1 MSELKLK
8 PELLP
13 MVIQG
18 GFYLAALASA
28 HFLLIK
34 PLLSLTA
41 ERRRRT
47 QGAVDSAKGLESK
60 LEKLERT
67 YTEAQQ
73 FALNEARDLRNAQIL
88 AGQAE
93 AQGVLLE
100 ANETAK
106 SALGDVRAKVSEQM
120 ALERAKIPGIV
131 GELSDT
137 VLGRLVQPT
146 LVMFAVGAALFSMHA
161 EAASGTVDPIYG
173 ILWPYFQFIVFAA
186 ALTFFAGKAIG
197 RMLEGRRDALRTKL
211 SEAREAMVL
220 AQRKAEAYEAKL
232 KNLQSELETIRRE
245 FADDGV
251 KQRDK
256 LIHDAKQTAAQIIR
270 DSERIGQQLI
280 VESRADLR
288 REIFEQVMVVLDQK
302 LKGETLLKVDS
313 ALRNGAIETLK
324 TSAQQSKS
332 H

>member
-18 GFYLAALASA
+18 GFYLAALVSA

-34 PLLSLTA
+34 PLLNLTA

-67 YTEAQQ
+67 YSEAQH
-73 FALNEARDLRNAQIL
+73 FALDEARGLRNAQIL

-93 AQGVLLE
+93 VQGVLLE

-106 SALGDVRAKVSEQM
+106 SALAGVRVKVLEQM
-120 ALERAKIPGIV
+120 ALERAKIPEIV

-137 VLGRLVQPT
+137 VLGRLVQPA
-146 LVMFAVGAALFSMHA
+146 LVTFAIGATFMSVGAK
-161 EAASGTVDPIYG
+161 AASGTVDPIYG

-186 ALTFFAGKAIG
+186 ALTFFAGKTIS
-197 RMLEGRRDALRTKL
+197 RMLEGRRDVLRTKL

-220 AQRKAEAYEAKL
+220 AQRKAEAYEDKL

-251 KQRDK
+251 KHRDK
-256 LIHDAKQTAAQIIR
+256 LIHDARQAAAQIIR
-270 DSERIGQQLI
+270 DSERIGHQLI

-288 REIFEQVMVVLDQK
+288 REIFEQVMVVLDK
-302 LKGETLLKVDS
+302 RLEGETLLKVDS
-313 ALRNGAIETLK
+313 ALRKGAIETLK
-324 TSAQQSKS
+324 TSSQQSKS

>member
-18 GFYLAALASA
+18 GFYLAALVSA

-34 PLLSLTA
+34 PLLNLTA

-67 YTEAQQ
+67 YAEAQQ
-73 FALNEARDLRNAQIL
+73 FALDEARGLRNAQIL

-93 AQGVLLE
+93 VQGVLLE

-106 SALGDVRAKVSEQM
+106 SALGDVRVKVLEQM
-120 ALERAKIPGIV
+120 ALERAKIPEIV

-137 VLGRLVQPT
+137 ILGRLVRPA
-146 LVMFAVGAALFSMHA
+146 LVMFAIGETFMSVDAK
-161 EAASGTVDPIYG
+161 AASGTVDPIYG

-186 ALTFFAGKAIG
+186 ALTFFAGKTIS
-197 RMLEGRRDALRTKL
+197 RMLEGRRGVLRTKL

-220 AQRKAEAYEAKL
+220 AQRKAEAYEIKF

-251 KQRDK
+251 KHRDK
-256 LIHDAKQTAAQIIR
+256 LIHDARQAAAQIIR
-270 DSERIGQQLI
+270 DSERIGHQLI

-288 REIFEQVMVVLDQK
+288 REIFEQVMVVLDK
-302 LKGETLLKVDS
+302 RLKGETLLKVDS
-313 ALRNGAIETLK
+313 ALRKGAIETLK